1 MLTEIKRLQKLA
13 GLLKESDGEYEYN
26 ALMDVVDDM
35 FDPQTEPEMH
45 NRLTRAVE
53 DAFNKGNLD
62 LMGLD
67 TEIGKAHRTVE
78 MIAQNAG
85 IDLGEDGDLSWDSM
99 KADEQLEEGENLS
112 PLDFKVGDDVW
123 VNSLNTSAVVV
134 STEVEN
140 EEQEGEDVIIV
151 QLWNKQ
157 GEKEQ
162 MVVHTSDVEKL
173 DDSEGNYGDHY
184 GDDEDDA
191 SYYTRRG
198 WQSKMDEVNG
208 KAVPFTPKHP
218 KKKGVDIN
226 DFEDEYHGD
235 LDSYVS
241 KLVSQELNKGKG
253 GKTIPFTP
261 KK

>member
-35 FDPQTEPEMH
+35 FDPQTESEMH
-45 NRLTRAVE
+45 NRLTTAVE

-67 TEIGKAHRTVE
+67 TEVGKAHRTVE

-85 IDLGEDGDLSWDSM
+85 IDLGEDGDPSWDSM
-99 KADEQLEEGENLS
+99 KADEQLEESEGLS
-112 PLDFKVGDDVW
+112 PLDFTVGDEVW
-123 VNSLNTSAVVV
+123 VNSANTYGTVVD
-134 STEVEN
+134 TEVLSDD
-140 EEQEGEDVIIV
+140 EEETDLIVV
-151 QLWNKQ
+151 QLRNKQ
-157 GEKEQ
+157 Q
-162 MVVHTSDVEKL
+162 VTVSTSDVEKL
-173 DDSEGNYGDHY
+173 DDSEGNDGDHY

-191 SYYTRRG
+191 SYYARRG

-208 KAVPFTPKHP
+208 SSINFRPTIPP
-218 KKKGVDIN
+218 KKKGVDVNEFDDEFYGNLDHYIN
-226 DFEDEYHGD
+226 
-235 LDSYVS
+235 
-241 KLVSQELNKGKG
+241 KLVSQELDKQKP
-253 GKTIPFTP
+253 KPAIQLHP

>member
-45 NRLTRAVE
+45 NRLTTAVE

-67 TEIGKAHRTVE
+67 TEVGKAHRTVE

-85 IDLGEDGDLSWDSM
+85 IDLDGGAG
-99 KADEQLEEGENLS
+99 KQLEEGENLS
-112 PLDFKVGDDVW
+112 PLDFKLNDQVW
-123 VNSLNTSAVVV
+123 IKSANTYGTVID
-134 STEVEN
+134 TEVES
-140 EEQEGEDVIIV
+140 EDQTENDLIV
-151 QLWNKQ
+151 VELPN
-157 GEKEQ
+157 KEQ
-162 MVVHTSDVEKL
+162 LTISTSDVEKME
-173 DDSEGNYGDHY
+173 DTGESDGDHY

-191 SYYTRRG
+191 GYYARRG

-208 KAVPFTPKHP
+208 QSINFRPTIPP
-218 KKKGVDIN
+218 KKKGVDVNEFDDEFYGNLDHYIN
-226 DFEDEYHGD
+226 
-235 LDSYVS
+235 
-241 KLVSQELNKGKG
+241 KLVSQELDKQKP
-253 GKTIPFTP
+253 KPAIQLHP